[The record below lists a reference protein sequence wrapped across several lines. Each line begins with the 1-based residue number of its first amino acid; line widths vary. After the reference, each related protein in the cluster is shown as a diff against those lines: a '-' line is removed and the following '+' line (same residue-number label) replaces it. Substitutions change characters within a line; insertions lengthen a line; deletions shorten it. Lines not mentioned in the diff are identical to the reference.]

1 MKSGGLSDTEITELK
16 SFPNKNY
23 GKGTKMYDDEDTVL
37 VTPSKLVQWWSSMI
51 FLLLVLT

>member
-23 GKGTKMYDDEDTVL
+23 GKGTKIHDDEDDSDEEVNEE
-37 VTPSKLVQWWSSMI
+37 SYS
-51 FLLLVLT
+51 